1 MFFVPLSQQNTT
13 KNDPPTTTPY
23 KPPKNPQI
31 LLSLLFKNTRKG
43 IIHTALGVY

>member
-1 MFFVPLSQQNTT
+1 MDSMFFVPLSQQNTT
-13 KNDPPTTTPY
+13 KNNPPTTPY
-23 KPPKNPQI
+23 KPPI